1 MSDNE
6 YDFGDILAEAEKG
19 GGGGTSTTERLEGT
33 FRLIA
38 KWSSAANDEGELRK
52 TKKGFPQISI
62 VWQVV
67 GGPDNEKET
76 WHNIVFSPK
85 SKGMAGKMLLDLG
98 FTSDHLRSLSGPGNF
113 KAGIIDTADRLLGV
127 EVKMKI
133 SPQSNNRDFD
143 TFEVLEVLN
152 GPHIDSAPAQAQ
164 AAPSV
169 AGLATGAIG
178 LSSASYGQA
187 IGVPAP
193 SAPLPV
199 GGGFIPKV

>member
-1 MSDNE
+1 LSDNE

-19 GGGGTSTTERLEGT
+19 GGGGKSSTTERLEGT
-33 FRLIA
+33 FRFIA
-38 KWSSAANDEGELRK
+38 KYASAANDEGELRK

-98 FTSDHLRSLSGPGNF
+98 FTSEHLKSLSGKDRF
-113 KAGIIDTADRLLGV
+113 KAALIDTADRIQGI

-143 TFEVLEVLN
+143 TFEVLEVIN
-152 GPHIDSAPAQAQ
+152 GPHIDTTTAPSGAAPLVSSIQPTPNYLQAQ
-164 AAPSV
+164 VPVPGLPNSVGAPV
-169 AGLATGAIG
+169 
-178 LSSASYGQA
+178 
-187 IGVPAP
+187 
-193 SAPLPV
+193 PV